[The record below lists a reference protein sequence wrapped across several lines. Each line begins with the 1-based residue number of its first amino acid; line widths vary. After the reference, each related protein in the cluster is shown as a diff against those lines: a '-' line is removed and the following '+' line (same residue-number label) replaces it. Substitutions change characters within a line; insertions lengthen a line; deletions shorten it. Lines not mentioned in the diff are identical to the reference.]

1 MVCQGLWVNL
11 TIERGN
17 IFIYHIFTRIMQKK
31 DKGLVEASREV
42 YDFGSVLWKGADL
55 TGLKE
60 HLIANINLIEEY
72 PEREAESIG
81 RLLSRR
87 LEVKDEQL
95 IVTDGATGALHLI
108 ASVSR
113 GATSLILP
121 PTNQEFRHAL
131 GRAGHSIREELGVR
145 DLGKLNLE
153 GIDYLWLCNPNTPDG
168 RLFSRRSILTL
179 LREHPEVTVVVDL
192 SMANYV
198 VEENIKA
205 SDIRKYP
212 NLIVVGSFSRAYN
225 VPGLRVGYAVAVAE
239 RIRAFHQN
247 YTPRCVGTLALE
259 ATRFILLHPAQF
271 TIPVR
276 KWLRYSMELGE
287 RLEQKCDVEVIY
299 GTTPFF
305 IVRMNKGNAEEL
317 ATFLWET
324 YSIKVGVRSNDLDL
338 EENEVRICGFVSAR
352 PNELLVEAMTEYFS
366 RFVEAETEE
375 VEA

>member
-1 MVCQGLWVNL
+1 MF
-11 TIERGN
+11 TGN
-17 IFIYHIFTRIMQKK
+17 MHKK
-31 DKGLVEASREV
+31 EKGQAEVSREV
-42 YDFGSVLWKGADL
+42 YDFGSISWKGADL

-60 HLIANINLIEEY
+60 HLLTNIDLIEEY

-87 LEVKDEQL
+87 LEVKEDQV

-131 GRAGHSIREELGVR
+131 SRAGHTIKEERGVK
-145 DLGKLNLE
+145 DLSKLDLE
-153 GIDYLWLCNPNTPDG
+153 GIDYLWICNPNTPDG

-198 VEENIKA
+198 VEDNIKA
-205 SDIRKYP
+205 SDIKKYP
-212 NLIVVGSFSRAYN
+212 NLIVVGSFSRAFN
-225 VPGLRVGYAVAVAE
+225 IPGLRVGYAVAVAE
-239 RIRAFHQN
+239 RISAFHEN
-247 YTPRCVGTLALE
+247 YTPRCVSTLALE

-276 KWLRYSMELGE
+276 KWLRDSMELGE
-287 RLEQKCDVEVIY
+287 KLEQKCDVEVVY
-299 GTTPFF
+299 GATPFF
-305 IVRMNKGNAEEL
+305 IVRMNRGNAEEL
-317 ATFLWET
+317 ATFLWDE
-324 YSIKVGVRSNDLDL
+324 YSIKVGVKSSDLDL
-338 EENEVRICGFVSAR
+338 EPNEVRICGFVSAR

-366 RFVEAETEE
+366 RFADAEIEEKEA
-375 VEA
+375 

>member
-1 MVCQGLWVNL
+1 M
-11 TIERGN
+11 
-17 IFIYHIFTRIMQKK
+17 
-31 DKGLVEASREV
+31 V
-42 YDFGSVLWKGADL
+42 YDFGSISWKGADL
-55 TGLKE
+55 SGLKE
-60 HLIANINLIEEY
+60 HLLSNIDLIEEY

-87 LEVKDEQL
+87 LEVKDTQL

-131 GRAGHSIREELGVR
+131 DRAGHTIQEQRDVK
-145 DLGKLNLE
+145 DLGKLSLD
-153 GIDYLWLCNPNTPDG
+153 GVDYLWICNPNTPDG

-179 LREHPEVTVVVDL
+179 LREHPEVVVVVDL
-192 SMANYV
+192 SMAHYV
-198 VEENIKA
+198 VEENIRA
-205 SDIRKYP
+205 ADIKKYP

-225 VPGLRVGYAVAVAE
+225 VPGLRVGYAVASSE
-239 RIRAFHQN
+239 RIAAFHQN

-276 KWLRYSMELGE
+276 KWLRDSMELGE
-287 RLEQKCDVEVIY
+287 AIERIGDVVEVVY
-299 GTTPFF
+299 GATPFF
-305 IVRMNKGNAEEL
+305 VVRMNKGNAQEL
-317 ATFLWET
+317 ATFLWEK

-338 EENEVRICGFVSAR
+338 EDNEVRICGFVSAR
-352 PNELLVEAMTEYFS
+352 PNELLVEALTEYFAQFS
-366 RFVEAETEE
+366 EVEIEEAEL
-375 VEA
+375 

>member
-1 MVCQGLWVNL
+1 MF
-11 TIERGN
+11 TGN
-17 IFIYHIFTRIMQKK
+17 MHKK
-31 DKGLVEASREV
+31 EKGQAEVSREV
-42 YDFGSVLWKGADL
+42 YDFGSISWKGADL

-60 HLIANINLIEEY
+60 HLLTNIDLIEEY

-87 LEVKDEQL
+87 LEVKEDQV

-131 GRAGHSIREELGVR
+131 SRAGHTIKEERGVK
-145 DLGKLNLE
+145 DLSKLDLE
-153 GIDYLWLCNPNTPDG
+153 GIDYLWICNPNTPDG

-198 VEENIKA
+198 VEDNIKA
-205 SDIRKYP
+205 SDIKKYP
-212 NLIVVGSFSRAYN
+212 NLIVVGSFSRAFN

-239 RIRAFHQN
+239 RISAFHEN
-247 YTPRCVGTLALE
+247 YTPRCVSTLALE

-276 KWLRYSMELGE
+276 KWLRDSMELGE
-287 RLEQKCDVEVIY
+287 KLEQKCDVEVVY
-299 GTTPFF
+299 GATPFF
-305 IVRMNKGNAEEL
+305 IVRMNRGNAEEL
-317 ATFLWET
+317 ATFLWDE
-324 YSIKVGVRSNDLDL
+324 YSIKVGVKSSDLDL
-338 EENEVRICGFVSAR
+338 EPNEVRICGFVSAR

-366 RFVEAETEE
+366 RFADAEIEEKEA
-375 VEA
+375 